1 MIKRFQNRCKH
12 TTDFPRTLCRF
23 CLERAKYMVVWIHL
37 TNEEASKK
45 CRHECLKSIVFL
57 FSGNKWSLVQL
68 YLFWNRKLVMKFL
81 QTSEPELHQN
91 KNPRISAKQNDVLLK
106 LKEVK
111 NLNTH
116 RRRDD
121 TEKSMQWCWIK
132 TGVCCPKRQVFFLK
146 KKNQLPTTAFKI
158 CECSSAVADLF
169 CFTFQKHYSAVQE
182 KSLLFFSSALNCTI
196 SELTHHG
203 SSRWRTLTSLY
214 STAIELPK

>member
-1 MIKRFQNRCKH
+1 MNGVQKLDASSAIAIGLWTLKTTLMKTFMMKRFQNRCKH

-23 CLERAKYMVVWIHL
+23 CLQRAKYIVVWIHL
-37 TNEEASKK
+37 THEEASKK

-57 FSGNKWSLVQL
+57 FSGNKWSLVQF
-68 YLFWNRKLVMKFL
+68 YLFWNRKSVMKFL

-116 RRRDD
+116 RRRDH

-132 TGVCCPKRQVFFLK
+132 TGVCCPKWQQV
-146 KKNQLPTTAFKI
+146 
-158 CECSSAVADLF
+158 
-169 CFTFQKHYSAVQE
+169 
-182 KSLLFFSSALNCTI
+182 LFFF
-196 SELTHHG
+196 
-203 SSRWRTLTSLY
+203 
-214 STAIELPK
+214 

>member
-132 TGVCCPKRQVFFLK
+132 TGVCCPKWQVFFLK
-146 KKNQLPTTAFKI
+146 KKISCLQLLSKSVNAHLLWQTFFALHFKNTI
-158 CECSSAVADLF
+158 LLC
-169 CFTFQKHYSAVQE
+169 K
-182 KSLLFFSSALNCTI
+182 KSHCFFSLQ
-196 SELTHHG
+196 H
-203 SSRWRTLTSLY
+203 
-214 STAIELPK
+214 